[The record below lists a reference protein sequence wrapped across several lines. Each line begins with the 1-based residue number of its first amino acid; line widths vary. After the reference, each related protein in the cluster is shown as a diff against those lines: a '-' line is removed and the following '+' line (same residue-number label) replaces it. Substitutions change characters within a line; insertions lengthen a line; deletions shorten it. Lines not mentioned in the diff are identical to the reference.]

1 MSDIN
6 EQANAIKEKLISFM
20 KTREMGDPIF
30 NHTMQMI
37 ARLKNAQ
44 SEAMKLSGELSQ
56 NRENTALIHSAQ
68 AAAARLQKIVEEC
81 ENYIEPKLKSSK
93 SPSSSAA
100 SGGGASEKVIAVPKE
115 LTFISIDVQG
125 SEDLKQ
131 GEDAAKVSKAFSN
144 YFALVEKIMRD
155 HNVKKYSWAGDGFI
169 AYFDSA
175 ENSIIAAIG
184 LMCAMPVFNLA
195 QNPLAKNFR
204 IRIGIS
210 TGEDYFD
217 EKSEIGKMTSKV
229 IDLAGYLQKKAEI
242 KTGVKTLYRALVS
255 TNTIL
260 KIHKHFNFQR
270 TLKLDKHLVEA
281 DEAKKV
287 QALSAFEILI

>member
-6 EQANAIKEKLISFM
+6 EQANSIKEKLISFM

-30 NHTMQMI
+30 NNTMQMI
-37 ARLKNAQ
+37 AKLKNAQ
-44 SEAMKLSGELSQ
+44 SEALKLSNDLNQ
-56 NRENTALIHSAQ
+56 NRDNPALIQSAQ

-81 ENYIEPKLKSSK
+81 ENYIAPRLKTSK
-93 SPSSSAA
+93 PSQAA
-100 SGGGASEKVIAVPKE
+100 HSDKVIAVPKE
-115 LTFISIDVQG
+115 LTFVSIDVQG

-144 YFALVEKIMRD
+144 YFAMVEKLMRE
-155 HNVKKYSWAGDGFI
+155 NSVKKFSWAGDGFI

-175 ENSIIAAIG
+175 ENSIIAVIA
-184 LMCAMPVFNLA
+184 LMCSLPVFNLS

-204 IRIGIS
+204 IRVGIS

-229 IDLAGYLQKKAEI
+229 IDMAGYLQKKAEI

-270 TLKLDKHLVEA
+270 TLKLEKHLVDA
-281 DEAKKV
+281 DESKNV
-287 QALSAFEILI
+287 QQMSAFEIII

>member
-1 MSDIN
+1 MGDIN
-6 EQANAIKEKLISFM
+6 DQANSIKEKLIGFM

-30 NHTMQMI
+30 NNTMQMI
-37 ARLKNAQ
+37 AKLKNAQ
-44 SEAMKLSGELSQ
+44 SEALKLSNDLSQ
-56 NRENTALIHSAQ
+56 NRENTVLVQAAQ
-68 AAAARLQKIVEEC
+68 AAAAKLQKIVDEC
-81 ENYIEPKLKSSK
+81 ENYLEPKLKT
-93 SPSSSAA
+93 SSSAA
-100 SGGGASEKVIAVPKE
+100 AKNDKVIAVPKE

-144 YFALVEKIMRD
+144 YFSMVEKIMRESS
-155 HNVKKYSWAGDGFI
+155 VKKYSWAGDGFI
-169 AYFDSA
+169 AYFDAA
-175 ENSIIAAIG
+175 ENAIVAAIS
-184 LMCAMPVFNLA
+184 LICSMTVFNLT

-242 KTGVKTLYRALVS
+242 KTGVKTLARALVS

-270 TLKLDKHLVEA
+270 TLKLDKQLVEA
-281 DEAKKV
+281 DDSKKV
-287 QALSAFEILI
+287 QAMSAFEIVV

>member
-1 MSDIN
+1 MTDIN
-6 EQANAIKEKLISFM
+6 EKANSVKEKLISFM
-20 KTREMGDPIF
+20 KTREMGDPLF
-30 NHTMQMI
+30 NNTMQLI
-37 ARLKNAQ
+37 AKLKNSQ
-44 SEAMKLSGELSQ
+44 SEVVRLSTELSQ
-56 NRENTALIHSAQ
+56 NRENQSLIQTAQ
-68 AAAARLQKIVEEC
+68 AASARLQKILDEC
-81 ENYIEPKLKSSK
+81 DNYISPQVSRSSK
-93 SPSSSAA
+93 SEPAKA
-100 SGGGASEKVIAVPKE
+100 ERVIAIPKE
-115 LTFISIDVQG
+115 LTFVSIDVQG

-144 YFALVEKIMRD
+144 YFSLVEKIMRD
-155 HNVKKYSWAGDGFI
+155 NGVKKYSWAGDGFI
-169 AYFDSA
+169 AYFDTA
-175 ENSIIAAIG
+175 ENAIISSIALITS
-184 LMCAMPVFNLA
+184 MTVFNLT

-242 KTGVKTLYRALVS
+242 KTGVKTLARALVS

-270 TLKLDKHLVEA
+270 TLKLDKQLIETDA
-281 DEAKKV
+281 SKKV
-287 QALSAFEILI
+287 QAMSAFEIIV